1 MFDPGRRKFCAGVA
15 AAAVGSF
22 APVGAVRRASAAGDR
37 MIQRAIPASGETVP
51 VIGMGTSGTFD
62 VGADAESRA
71 PLREVLQVFY
81 DAGASLIDTSPMYGR
96 AEAVTGDLVAE
107 LDRAEGTF
115 FATKVWTTG
124 REAGLDQIEAS
135 MRLLQTEQLDLL
147 QIHNLVD
154 WRTHARTLAQLAD
167 EDRIRYDGITHYTVG
182 SHGDLEAVLRERKF
196 DFVQFNYSIATRAA
210 EERLLPFCA
219 DQGIAVLIN
228 RPFED
233 GALFA
238 KVRGRPLPDWA
249 TEIDCSS
256 WAQVFLK
263 FVLSHPA
270 VTCVIPATSKEKHMR
285 DNLQAGFGRLPDA
298 ALRERMAAD
307 VAKL

>member
-1 MFDPGRRKFCAGVA
+1 MFDPGRRVFCAGVA
-15 AAAVGSF
+15 AAAVGTIAPFGGGRHAF
-22 APVGAVRRASAAGDR
+22 AADRR
-37 MIQRAIPASGETVP
+37 IIERAIPASGETVP

-62 VGADAESRA
+62 VGAGADARA

-81 DAGASLIDTSPMYGR
+81 DAGATLIDTSPMYGR

-107 LDRAEGTF
+107 LDRTEQTF

-124 REAGLDQIEAS
+124 REAGLEQIETS
-135 MRLLQTEQLDLL
+135 MRLLQTPQLDLL

-167 EDRIRYDGITHYTVG
+167 EGRIRYDGITHYTVP
-182 SHGDLEAVLRERKF
+182 SHADLEAVLRERKF
-196 DFVQFNYSIATRAA
+196 AFVQFNYSIVTRAA

-228 RPFED
+228 RAFED

-249 TEIDCSS
+249 AEIDCTS

-263 FVLSHPA
+263 FVVSHPA
-270 VTCVIPATSKEKHMR
+270 VTCVIPATSKAKHMR
-285 DNLQAGFGRLPDA
+285 DNLQAGLGRLPDA
-298 ALRERMAAD
+298 ELRERMAAD

>member
-1 MFDPGRRKFCAGVA
+1 MFNPGRRRFCAGVA
-15 AAAVGSF
+15 AAAVGTV
-22 APVGAVRRASAAGDR
+22 APLGGVRRAFAEGNG
-37 MIQRAIPASGETVP
+37 MIERAIPASGEQVP

-62 VGADAESRA
+62 VGAGADSRA
-71 PLREVLQVFY
+71 PLRDVLEVFY
-81 DAGASLIDTSPMYGR
+81 EAGGTLIDTSPMYGR

-107 LDRAEGTF
+107 LDRTEATF

-124 REAGLDQIEAS
+124 RDAGLEQIETS
-135 MRLLQTEQLDLL
+135 MRLLKTRRLDLL

-154 WRTHARTLAQLAD
+154 WRTHARTLTQLAD
-167 EDRIRYDGITHYTVG
+167 EGRIRYDGITHYTVP
-182 SHGDLEAVLRERKF
+182 SHADLEAVLRERKF
-196 DFVQFNYSIATRAA
+196 DFVQFNYSIVTRAA

-228 RPFED
+228 RAFED

-238 KVRGRPLPDWA
+238 KVRDRPLPDWA
-249 TEIDCSS
+249 AEIDCTS

-263 FVLSHPA
+263 FVVSHPA

-285 DNLQAGFGRLPDA
+285 DNLRAGFGRMPDA

-307 VAKL
+307 IARI